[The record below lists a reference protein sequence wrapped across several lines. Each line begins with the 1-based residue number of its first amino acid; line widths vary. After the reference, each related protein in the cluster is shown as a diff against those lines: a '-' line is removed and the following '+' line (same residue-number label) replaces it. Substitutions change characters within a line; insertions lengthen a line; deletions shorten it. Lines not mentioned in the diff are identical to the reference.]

1 MYSATTEGIRVDV
14 RSTYLLEQ
22 SWPEHGRYA
31 FAYQVT
37 ITNESDQTVQLLS
50 RHWVI
55 TDALG
60 ETQEVRGPG
69 VVGEQPVLRPGQSHE
84 YASGAVLRTP
94 WGTMHGE
101 YNMVGPGDDIFD
113 ANIPCFMLA
122 APGHLPSERN

>member
-1 MYSATTEGIRVDV
+1 MYTEITRGIQVDV
-14 RSTYLLEQ
+14 QSTYISEQ
-22 SWPEHGRYA
+22 SIPEHGRFA
-31 FAYQVT
+31 FAYHVT
-37 ITNESDQTVQLLS
+37 ITNFSDETVQLLS

-60 ETQEVRGPG
+60 EIQEVRGPG
-69 VVGEQPVLRPGQSHE
+69 VVGQQPVLRPGESHE

-101 YNMVGPGDDIFD
+101 YNMLDARKSTFD

-122 APGHLPSERN
+122 APGHLPADRN

>member
-1 MYSATTEGIRVDV
+1 MNTAITAGVRVDV

-37 ITNESDQTVQLLS
+37 ITNEGNKTVQLLS

-60 ETQEVRGPG
+60 ETQEVRGAG

-101 YNMVGPGDDIFD
+101 YCMVGENDSEFD
-113 ANIPCFMLA
+113 ADIPCFMLA
-122 APGHLPSERN
+122 APGHIPNDRN